1 MTKPQLKG
9 TIWHALVRAEIL
21 IAHNPKVAGSNPAPA
36 TNETAGQAPLLGVGP
51 SAFPADFYRVFY
63 RTPVEDPPPA
73 VLKGKHARCLEN
85 HDLGVCGPSVTVG
98 SDPPG

>member
-1 MTKPQLKG
+1 VTKPQLKG

-51 SAFPADFYRVFY
+51 SALRACVYRVVY
-63 RTPVEDPPPA
+63 R
-73 VLKGKHARCLEN
+73 
-85 HDLGVCGPSVTVG
+85 LGIGQ
-98 SDPPG
+98 